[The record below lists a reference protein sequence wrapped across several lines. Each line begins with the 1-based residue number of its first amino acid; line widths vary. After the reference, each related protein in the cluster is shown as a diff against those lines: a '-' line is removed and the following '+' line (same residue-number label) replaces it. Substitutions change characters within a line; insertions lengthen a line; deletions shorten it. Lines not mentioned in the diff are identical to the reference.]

1 MVPKP
6 FSRLIIRFG
15 APVYVPRDMG
25 QGGFEQMQARV
36 AQGLKQLYADTDA
49 IWRDDARINEIFG

>member
-1 MVPKP
+1 
-6 FSRLIIRFG
+6 
-15 APVYVPRDMG
+15 MG